1 MDSRSLPLFYELVRV
16 IECYRNVPNVEI
28 ELRLGWIQNHRFS
41 TNIGASYFQ
50 QIINRL
56 EHSDLEQSHE
66 TSDVYIQ
73 GILRKIVNPKKNT
86 TIQKKKRL
94 ETIDFSAHG
103 TPYDIRVSV
112 CQEIPVRPKNTNDDT
127 WSFLRN
133 RKRSSFRYKMWNY
146 DLSECNLN
154 APVDEYS
161 EDTLSYEVE
170 LELDTSDIQNLS
182 SSYLAHSAVV
192 KILELVCMDQHEK
205 INLKTIDLTSRN
217 KQRAPTLQPTRT

>member
-28 ELRLGWIQNHRFS
+28 ELRLGWIQNNRFS
-41 TNIGASYFQ
+41 TNIGASFYKNIFHT
-50 QIINRL
+50 L
-56 EHSDLEQSHE
+56 ERSDLEQTHE

-73 GILRKIVNPKKNT
+73 GILRKIISKNNST
-86 TIQKKKRL
+86 VQKKKRI
-94 ETIDFSAHG
+94 ETIDFSAYG

-112 CQEIPVRPKNTNDDT
+112 CQEIPVRPKNTNNDT

-146 DLSECNLN
+146 DLSECNTS
-154 APVDEYS
+154 APVDEFA
-161 EDTLSYEVE
+161 EDTMSYEVE
-170 LELDTSDIQNLS
+170 LELDTRCIQNWS

-192 KILELVCMDQHEK
+192 KILELVCMNQQEK

-217 KQRAPTLQPTRT
+217 KQRAPTLQPKRT